1 MSHGNSISN
10 GRADQNEF
18 APSLL
23 RIQSSPPSPLA
34 GAVLCALVAMLAAL
48 LAWSAI
54 GKLDIVAVTDGK
66 LVPSSYLKIVQPS
79 EQGVVKEIL
88 VNEGERVG
96 EGQVLVRMDAVLAA
110 ADAATLNNDFHSK
123 RLALRRIDSQ
133 LAGKPVKREPDDP
146 PELFSSAAAQYAA
159 NVAAWQNA
167 VAQERVLLE
176 KARHD
181 LASATEVHD
190 KLLGVLPHYKAQE
203 AAFDKLATGGYAGR
217 LMAADK
223 ARERIEKEQDLRSQ
237 KFVIQSTAAL
247 ISQSEK
253 KIMQLTADY
262 RRQLQA
268 ERSDVAVQLE
278 KARQELAKVEHRQR
292 LLELRAPQSGVIKD
306 LATHTPGTVVSPGT
320 ILMTLVPKGETLRA
334 EVWVSNQDIGFVRT
348 GQPVKVKLAAFPF
361 QKYGMLDAIVAQVSG
376 DATEAPSANTRSD
389 ALFGRDRP
397 MGPLAFR
404 TILEL
409 KSQQLDPSA
418 ANYPLSPGMQVVAE
432 IKLGE
437 RTLLEY
443 LLSPVQKVV
452 HEGARER

>member
-1 MSHGNSISN
+1 MKKE
-10 GRADQNEF
+10 RPADPLEF
-18 APSLL
+18 APALL
-23 RIQSSPPSPLA
+23 RIQSTPPAPFA
-34 GAVLCALVAMLAAL
+34 GAFLTALFLMLVAL
-48 LAWSAI
+48 LAWAAV

-66 LVPSSYLKIVQPS
+66 LVPSGYLKIVQPS

-88 VNEGERVG
+88 VAEGQKVKQ
-96 EGQVLVRMDAVLAA
+96 GQVLVRMDAVLTA
-110 ADAATLNNDFHSK
+110 ADASTLSNDFYSK
-123 RLALRRIDSQ
+123 RLALRRIDAQ
-133 LAGKPVKREPDDP
+133 LAGVPINRERDDP
-146 PELFSSAAAQYAA
+146 PELFAPTFAQYTA

-167 VAQERVLLE
+167 LSQERASLA

-181 LASATEVHD
+181 HESAREIHG

-203 AAFDKLATGGYAGR
+203 AAFDKLARGGYAGT
-217 LMAADK
+217 LLATDK

-237 KFVIQSTAAL
+237 QYVMQSNAAS
-247 ISQSEK
+247 IEQSEK
-253 KIMQLTADY
+253 RILQLTADY

-268 ERSDVAVQLE
+268 ERTDTAVQLE
-278 KARQELAKVEHRQR
+278 KAKQERAKVEHRQQM
-292 LLELRAPQSGVIKD
+292 LELKAPQAGLIKD

-320 ILMTLVPKGETLRA
+320 ILMTLVPQGETLRA
-334 EVWVSNQDIGFVRT
+334 EVWVSNQDIGFVSP

-361 QKYGMLDAIVAQVSG
+361 QKYGMIDARVAQVSA
-376 DATEAPSANTRSD
+376 DATEAASANTRSD

-404 TILEL
+404 AIVEL
-409 KSQQLDPSA
+409 NTQQLEA
-418 ANYPLSPGMQVVAE
+418 GGAKFALSPGMQVVAE

-443 LLSPVQKVV
+443 LLSPVQKVM

>member
-1 MSHGNSISN
+1 MTPAPD
-10 GRADQNEF
+10 ADPREF
-18 APSLL
+18 APALL
-23 RIQSSPPSPLA
+23 RIQSTPAAPLA
-34 GAVLCALVAMLAAL
+34 GTFFIALCAMLAAL
-48 LAWSAI
+48 LVWSAV

-88 VNEGERVG
+88 VGEGQRVG
-96 EGQVLVRMDAVLAA
+96 EGQVLVRMDAALAS
-110 ADAATLNNDFHSK
+110 ADASSLGNEFHSR

-133 LAGKPVKREPDDP
+133 LAGAPMKREPGDL
-146 PELFSSAAAQYAA
+146 PELFAPANAQYIA

-167 VAQERVLLE
+167 VAQEKALLD

-181 LASATEVHD
+181 LASAREVQG
-190 KLLGVLPHYKAQE
+190 KLQGVLPHYKAQE
-203 AAFDKLATGGYAGR
+203 AAFDKLATGGYAGKI
-217 LMAADK
+217 MAADK

-237 KFVIQSTAAL
+237 EFVIRSNAAS
-247 ISQSEK
+247 IEQSEK
-253 KIMQLTADY
+253 RILQLTADY

-268 ERSDVAVQLE
+268 ERTDTAVIVE
-278 KARQELAKVEHRQR
+278 KTRQELAKVEHRQR
-292 LLELRAPQSGVIKD
+292 LLELKAPQAGVIKD

-320 ILMTLVPKGETLRA
+320 ILMTLVPQGETLRA
-334 EVWVSNQDIGFVRT
+334 EVWVSNQDIGFVRA
-348 GQPVKVKLAAFPF
+348 GQPVKVKLAAYPF
-361 QKYGMLDAIVAQVSG
+361 QKYGMLDARVAQVSG

-404 TILEL
+404 AIVEL
-409 KSQQLDPSA
+409 DAQQLDA
-418 ANYPLSPGMQVVAE
+418 AGAKLPLSPGMQVVAE

-443 LLSPVQKVV
+443 LLSPVQKVI

>member
-1 MSHGNSISN
+1 MNPTHG
-10 GRADQNEF
+10 ADPREF
-18 APSLL
+18 APALL
-23 RIQSSPPSPLA
+23 RIQSAPPAPFA
-34 GAVLCALVAMLAAL
+34 GAVLMAVMAMLAAL
-48 LAWSAI
+48 LLWSAV

-66 LVPSSYLKIVQPS
+66 LVPSGYLKIVQPS

-88 VNEGERVG
+88 VEEGQRVRQ
-96 EGQVLVRMDAVLAA
+96 GQVLVRMDAVLAT
-110 ADAATLNNDFHSK
+110 ADASTLGNEFHSK
-123 RLALRRIDSQ
+123 RLALRRIDAQ
-133 LAGKPVKREPDDP
+133 LAGRPIERQDDDP
-146 PELFSSAAAQYAA
+146 PGLFAPALAQHAA

-167 VAQERVLLE
+167 LGQERASLS

-181 LASATEVHD
+181 LESAREIHG
-190 KLLGVLPHYKAQE
+190 KLLGILPHYKEQE
-203 AAFDKLATGGYAGR
+203 AAFERLARGGYAGK
-217 LMAADK
+217 LMATDK

-237 KFVIQSTAAL
+237 QYVMQANAAS
-247 ISQSEK
+247 IEQSEK
-253 KIMQLTADY
+253 RILQLTADY

-268 ERSDVAVQLE
+268 ERTDAAVQLE
-278 KARQELAKVEHRQR
+278 KTRQELAKVAHRQQ
-292 LLELRAPQSGVIKD
+292 LLELKAPQAGLIKD

-320 ILMTLVPKGETLRA
+320 ILMTLVPQGETLRA
-334 EVWVSNQDIGFVRT
+334 EVWVSNQDIGFVSA

-361 QKYGMLDAIVAQVSG
+361 QKYGMVDARVAQVSG

-404 TILEL
+404 AILEL
-409 KSQQLDPSA
+409 NTQHLA
-418 ANYPLSPGMQVVAE
+418 AGGTKLALSPGMQVIAE

-452 HEGARER
+452 HEAARER

>member
-1 MSHGNSISN
+1 MNPV
-10 GRADQNEF
+10 RDADPREF
-18 APSLL
+18 APALL
-23 RIQSSPPSPLA
+23 RIQSTPAAPLA
-34 GAVLCALVAMLAAL
+34 GVFLTALCVMLAAL
-48 LAWSAI
+48 LAWSAV

-79 EQGVVKEIL
+79 EQGIVKEIL
-88 VNEGERVG
+88 VDEGQHVR
-96 EGQVLVRMDAVLAA
+96 EGQVLVKMDAALAS
-110 ADAATLNNDFHSK
+110 ADASTLSNEFHSK

-133 LAGKPVKREPDDP
+133 LAGSPLQRESGDP
-146 PELFSSAAAQYAA
+146 PELFAPANAQYYA

-167 VAQERVLLE
+167 LAQEKASLD
-176 KARHD
+176 KARHE
-181 LASATEVHD
+181 LASAREVHG
-190 KLLGVLPHYKAQE
+190 KLLAVLPHYRAQE
-203 AAFDKLATGGYAGR
+203 TAFDKLAAGGYAGKI
-217 LMAADK
+217 MATDK

-237 KFVIQSTAAL
+237 EFVIRSNASV
-247 ISQSEK
+247 IEQSEK
-253 KIMQLTADY
+253 KILQLTADY

-268 ERSDVAVQLE
+268 ERTDTAVQLE

-292 LLELRAPQSGVIKD
+292 LLELKAPQAGVIKD

-320 ILMTLVPKGETLRA
+320 ILMTLVPQGETLRA
-334 EVWVSNQDIGFVRT
+334 EVWVSNQDIGFVKV
-348 GQPVKVKLAAFPF
+348 GQPVKVKLAAYPF
-361 QKYGMLDAIVAQVSG
+361 QKYGMVDARVAQLSG

-404 TILEL
+404 AIVEL
-409 KSQQLDPSA
+409 DAQQLDA
-418 ANYPLSPGMQVVAE
+418 AGTKLALSPGMQVVAE

-443 LLSPVQKVV
+443 LLSPVQKVI

>member
-1 MSHGNSISN
+1 VNST
-10 GRADQNEF
+10 GDADPREF
-18 APSLL
+18 APALL
-23 RIQSSPPSPLA
+23 RIQSNPPAPLA
-34 GAVLCALVAMLAAL
+34 GALLLVFVTMLVAL

-88 VNEGERVG
+88 VQEGQPVKA
-96 EGQVLVRMDAVLAA
+96 GQVLVRMDSVLAT
-110 ADAATLNNDFHSK
+110 ADASTLSNDFHFR
-123 RLALRRIDSQ
+123 RLALRRIDAQ
-133 LAGKPVKREPDDP
+133 LSGKPLSRGEDDL
-146 PELFSSAAAQYAA
+146 PEYFAPAAAQYAA

-181 LASATEVHD
+181 LASAKEIHD

-203 AAFDKLATGGYAGR
+203 AAFDKLASGGYAGR
-217 LMAADK
+217 LMATDK

-237 KFVIQSTAAL
+237 QFVIHSTAAS
-247 ISQSEK
+247 IGQSEK
-253 KIMQLTADY
+253 RILQLTADY

-268 ERSDVAVQLE
+268 ERTDAAVQLE
-278 KARQELAKVEHRQR
+278 KAKQELAKVEHRQR

-320 ILMTLVPKGETLRA
+320 ILMTLVPKGETIRA
-334 EVWVSNQDIGFVRT
+334 EVWVSNQDIGFVRA

-361 QKYGMLDAIVAQVSG
+361 QKYGMVDATVAQVSG

-404 TILEL
+404 AILEL
-409 KSQQLDPSA
+409 KTQQLENGGGGYA
-418 ANYPLSPGMQVVAE
+418 LSPGMQVVAE

-452 HEGARER
+452 HEGGRER

>member
-1 MSHGNSISN
+1 MTQTAGEDP
-10 GRADQNEF
+10 REF
-18 APSLL
+18 APALL
-23 RIQSSPPSPLA
+23 RIQSLPAPPLA
-34 GAVLCALVAMLAAL
+34 GAFLTAMVAMLAAL

-54 GKLDIVAVTDGK
+54 GRLDIVAVTDGK

-88 VNEGERVG
+88 VAEGEKVR

-110 ADAATLNNDFHSK
+110 ADATTLANDFHSK
-123 RLALRRIDSQ
+123 RLALRRIDAQ
-133 LAGKPVKREPDDP
+133 LAGRPIAPDADDP
-146 PELFSSAAAQYAA
+146 PDLYAPAQAQLAA

-167 VAQERVLLE
+167 LAQERASLAR
-176 KARHD
+176 ARHD
-181 LASATEVHD
+181 LQSAREIHG

-203 AAFDKLATGGYAGR
+203 AAFDRLAVGGYAGK

-223 ARERIEKEQDLRSQ
+223 SRERIEKEQDLKSQ
-237 KFVIQSTAAL
+237 QYVIQANAAS
-247 ISQSEK
+247 IEQSEK
-253 KIMQLTADY
+253 RILQLTADY

-268 ERSDVAVQLE
+268 ERTETAVQVA
-278 KARQELAKVEHRQR
+278 KARQELAKVAHRQR
-292 LLELRAPQSGVIKD
+292 LLELKAPQAGLIKD

-320 ILMTLVPKGETLRA
+320 ILMTLVPQGETLRA
-334 EVWVSNQDIGFVRT
+334 EVWVSNQDIGFVAP
-348 GQPVKVKLAAFPF
+348 GQAVKVKLAAFPF
-361 QKYGMLDAIVAQVSG
+361 QKYGMLDARVAQVSG

-404 TILEL
+404 AIVEL
-409 KSQQLDPSA
+409 QSQQLEA
-418 ANYPLSPGMQVVAE
+418 GGARYALSPGMQVVAE

-443 LLSPVQKVV
+443 LLAPVQKVV
-452 HEGARER
+452 HESARER